1 MRPKVPFCFN
11 QGYFRMPDKT
21 VEAYRNLWFHTGDA
35 GRFDAEGRLHFID
48 RLKDRIRRRGEN
60 ISSYEIEQV
69 LNEHPAVLES
79 AAVGIRV
86 EGAGGEEEIKAVL
99 VLHDGPGAPLR
110 TRWPCST
117 TAWSTCPATPCP
129 ATWRSWPTWTRP
141 PSGKIRKQAIRD
153 TGITPATW
161 DRESVGYQLRR

>member
-1 MRPKVPFCFN
+1 
-11 QGYFRMPDKT
+11 PDKT

-69 LNEHPAVLES
+69 LNEHPAVVES

-86 EGAGGEEEIKAVL
+86 EGAGGEEEIKAIVVL
-99 VLHDGPGAPLR
+99 EGGPDAGLDRVAFLDYCAEHMPRYAVPRFIEVVAELDK
-110 TRWPCST
+110 T
-117 TAWSTCPATPCP
+117 
-129 ATWRSWPTWTRP
+129 
-141 PSGKIRKQAIRD
+141 PSGKIRKQALRD
-153 TGITPATW
+153 GGITEGTW